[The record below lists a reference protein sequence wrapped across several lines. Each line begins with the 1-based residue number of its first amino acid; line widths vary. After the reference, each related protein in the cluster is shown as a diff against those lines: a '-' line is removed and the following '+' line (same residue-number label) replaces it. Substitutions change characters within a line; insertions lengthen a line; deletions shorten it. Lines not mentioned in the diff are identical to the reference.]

1 MKIKICSYCGSHN
14 LESSMFC
21 GSCGGGLPANNVV
34 ELDENAVHI
43 GFPDTGQNSRA
54 VIYPSP
60 NASMPP
66 MPSQVNQTPPETSP
80 QSAPLASVPSPN
92 VTPPWDYQPSASP
105 DESGSKTTC
114 SKLAGGCVLAV
125 IVIAAVIAIIAGLS
139 SGSFRD
145 GIQNMFSTFFASLGG
160 GLGIILVLGCSFA
173 PLIFWIW
180 TIIDCVQ
187 NEPAAGNDKIVWLL
201 VIFFTN
207 FIGAL
212 LYIIIR
218 KPERKRLY
226 GR

>member
-1 MKIKICSYCGSHN
+1 MKIKLCPYCGSHN

-21 GSCGGGLPANNVV
+21 GSCGGGLSANNAV
-34 ELDENAVHI
+34 ELDESAVHI
-43 GFPDTGQNSRA
+43 GFPDTGQNSRVA
-54 VIYPSP
+54 INTSP

-66 MPSQVNQTPPETSP
+66 MSSQVNQTPRGTSSLPAPPPPASSPAMAPPPSYQPTTSP
-80 QSAPLASVPSPN
+80 
-92 VTPPWDYQPSASP
+92 T
-105 DESGSKTTC
+105 ESGSKTTC

-125 IVIAAVIAIIAGLS
+125 IVIAAVIAIIAGFS
-139 SGSFRD
+139 SGSIRD

-187 NEPAAGNDKIVWLL
+187 NEPTAGNDKIVWLL

>member
-1 MKIKICSYCGSHN
+1 
-14 LESSMFC
+14 
-21 GSCGGGLPANNVV
+21 
-34 ELDENAVHI
+34 
-43 GFPDTGQNSRA
+43 
-54 VIYPSP
+54 
-60 NASMPP
+60 
-66 MPSQVNQTPPETSP
+66 
-80 QSAPLASVPSPN
+80 
-92 VTPPWDYQPSASP
+92 
-105 DESGSKTTC
+105 
-114 SKLAGGCVLAV
+114 
-125 IVIAAVIAIIAGLS
+125 
-139 SGSFRD
+139 
-145 GIQNMFSTFFASLGG
+145 MFSTFFASLGG

>member
-1 MKIKICSYCGSHN
+1 MKIKICPYCGSHN
-14 LESSMFC
+14 LENSMFC
-21 GSCGGGLPANNVV
+21 GSCGGGLSANNVI
-34 ELDENAVHI
+34 ELDESAVHI
-43 GFPDTGQNSRA
+43 GLPDTGQNSRVA
-54 VIYPSP
+54 MHTSP
-60 NASMPP
+60 DASMPT
-66 MPSQVNQTPPETSP
+66 MPSQDNQLPPETSP
-80 QSAPLASVPSPN
+80 QTAPPPPISSPAAAPPPS
-92 VTPPWDYQPSASP
+92 YQPTTSP
-105 DESGSKTTC
+105 AESGSKTTC

-125 IVIAAVIAIIAGLS
+125 VVIAAVIAIIAGFS
-139 SGSFRD
+139 SGSIRD
-145 GIQNMFSTFFASLGG
+145 GISNMFSTFFASLGG
-160 GLGIILVLGCSFA
+160 GLGLILVLACSFA

-187 NEPAAGNDKIVWLL
+187 NEPSAGNDKIVWLL